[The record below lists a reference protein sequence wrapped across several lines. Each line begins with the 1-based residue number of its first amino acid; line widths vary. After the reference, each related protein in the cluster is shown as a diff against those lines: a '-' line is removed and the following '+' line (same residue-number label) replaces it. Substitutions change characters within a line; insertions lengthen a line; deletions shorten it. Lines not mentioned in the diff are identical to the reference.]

1 MAELHIRRM
10 TLADVPAVA
19 ALEAACFAT
28 PWTLQDFERE
38 MVENRVARYLVAE
51 EAGRLLGFA
60 GVHIILDEGHITNVA
75 VLQEARGQ
83 GIGRRLIEALLQYA
97 SNLGVRYLTLEVR
110 PSNAPAIALYSSFGF
125 IKVHVRKKYYSDNGE
140 DAFLMVC
147 DRLPAAQPDF
157 REQETVDL
165 D

>member
-110 PSNAPAIALYSSFGF
+110 PSNAPAIAL
-125 IKVHVRKKYYSDNGE
+125 
-140 DAFLMVC
+140 
-147 DRLPAAQPDF
+147 
-157 REQETVDL
+157 
-165 D
+165 